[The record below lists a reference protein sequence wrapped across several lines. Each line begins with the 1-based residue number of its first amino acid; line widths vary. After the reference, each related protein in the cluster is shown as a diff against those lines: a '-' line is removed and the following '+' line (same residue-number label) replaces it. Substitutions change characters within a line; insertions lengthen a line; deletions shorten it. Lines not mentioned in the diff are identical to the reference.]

1 MKYDEVSTMSGIR
14 PSASRTKS
22 TPFFFELEQRIAAM
36 GGQFNAHLHLDRAG
50 TYRDT
55 VDMLAGKGKHDGAY
69 LPLAGKHALIPM
81 IHASPLYDRGNLM
94 ARVGGYLED
103 MAAIGATRADT
114 VVDTTADRVGTSAL
128 DALIELKDGLRGRL
142 DLQVGA
148 YSPLGNPVAEPH
160 RWELLVE
167 GAGRADFIGLLPE
180 RDDRAVYPDN
190 IGFRECCRRGI
201 ELATSLQR
209 KIHIHVDQSNH
220 QHESGSEAVV
230 AVVRELGAA
239 VARDQEPLIWLIHV
253 ISPSTYDEARFRAL
267 VDDLAELN
275 IGIITCPSAAISMR
289 QVRHF
294 ASPTFNSIARVLDFL
309 AAGLHVRMGSDN
321 ICDITSPMGTIDLI
335 DELFVLSN
343 ALRYYDIDV
352 LATLAAGRR
361 VDAAARERIRRHLA
375 DDTEMAAAAVAG
387 AARQSI

>member
-1 MKYDEVSTMSGIR
+1 MSGNG
-14 PSASRTKS
+14 PSASRIRS
-22 TPFFFELEQRIAAM
+22 TPFFIELDQRIAAM

-50 TYRDT
+50 TYHDT
-55 VDMLAGKGKHDGAY
+55 VAMLAGKGKHDGAY
-69 LPLAGKHALIPM
+69 LSLAGKHALIPM
-81 IHASPLYDRGNLM
+81 IHASPLYERENLV

-114 VVDTTADRVGTSAL
+114 VVDTTADRVAASAL
-128 DALIELKDGLRGRL
+128 DALLELKEGLRGRL
-142 DLQVGA
+142 DFQVGA

-160 RWELLVE
+160 RWDLLVE
-167 GAGRADFIGLLPE
+167 GAERADFIGLLPE

-201 ELATSLQR
+201 ELATRLER

-220 QHESGSEAVV
+220 QHEGGSETVV
-230 AVVRELGAA
+230 QVARELGAG
-239 VARDQEPLIWLIHV
+239 VAWDDEPLIWLIHV
-253 ISPSTYDEARFRAL
+253 ISPSTYDEARFRRL
-267 VDDLAELN
+267 VDDLTELN

-289 QVRHF
+289 QVRQF

-335 DELFVLSN
+335 DEIFVLSN
-343 ALRYYDIDV
+343 ALRYYDIDI

-361 VDAAARERIRRHLA
+361 VDTAARERIRRHLA
-375 DDTEMAAAAVAG
+375 DDADMAAAAVVG